1 MNTCAKI
8 NLYLRITGKREDGY
22 HELENLF
29 WPLPWLYDTV
39 EVTHADNGI
48 SMEIHGADLE
58 ANSSNLCW
66 KAAQAF
72 IDAIDLPIS
81 PHIVLTKRIPIAA
94 GLGGGSSD
102 AAATLI
108 ELNRICGF
116 PLDKRGL
123 HILATSLGADVPFFL
138 NPVPSLA
145 TGIGEKLTALPF
157 SQSISNLDII
167 LANPGFPVSAS
178 WAYQHWQYNMPDSNA
193 NLDNLLSSIESG
205 NINTIRQNLRNDLE
219 HCIFAKFPILG
230 MVRSKMEELGIADIH
245 VSGSGPTLFGFPTN
259 STPANAATI
268 LEDSFS
274 SFLKCFRGAK
284 P

>member
-8 NLYLRITGKREDGY
+8 NLYLNIIRKREDGY
-22 HELENLF
+22 HDLETVF

-39 EVTHADNGI
+39 EVSHADNGI
-48 SMEIHGADLE
+48 SMEIHGMELE
-58 ANSSNLCW
+58 ADSSNLCW
-66 KAAQAF
+66 RAAQAF
-72 IDAIDLPIS
+72 IDAIGLGIS

-145 TGIGEKLTALPF
+145 TGIGEKLSAIPF
-157 SQSISNLDII
+157 SPKASNLDII
-167 LANPGFPVSAS
+167 LANPSFPVPAS
-178 WAYQHWQYNMPDSNA
+178 WAYNHWQECSIDSDA
-193 NLDNLLSSIESG
+193 SLTTLLHAIESG
-205 NINTIRQNLRNDLE
+205 DLHAISQNIRNDLE
-219 HCIFAKFPILG
+219 HCIFAKFPVLKMIQA
-230 MVRSKMEELGIADIH
+230 KMEELGIEAIH
-245 VSGSGPTLFGFPTN
+245 VSGSGPTLFGFPTK
-259 STPANAATI
+259 STPANATTI